1 VVRTLWFLFLVWL
14 AACNFNA
21 HQFDDR
27 FCSSDSDC
35 TRPDQACVENV
46 CTQRSCTANA
56 DCGTGY
62 VFSCTVDGCVA
73 QSCTADAECG
83 VGFACDDHFCA
94 ASFNVQAAASTGNQT
109 LTVTFDGPPDP
120 TTATTLANYAVSGL
134 DLTGTPSLSGST
146 VTLSTSA
153 QAPQSYTLTVTN
165 VTRASD
171 KAPLG
176 TSTAT
181 FTGRASFNVASAT
194 SISSRAVTL
203 TFDGMPDVGEATT
216 LANYGIAGLSL
227 TGTPV
232 VLGNTITLATSP
244 QSETSYTVVVTG
256 VHRAGDGEALS
267 DPDAMFDG
275 RNDFNITAAAAQ
287 TSGEVVVTF
296 DAPPDTATATNP
308 ANYSITDASNNHLD
322 VLGAPTI
329 DATDGTKVHV
339 STAAQS
345 AVTYTVA
352 VANVKRANDAEPLS
366 ITTAN
371 FMGRTPFNV
380 ASASSVNSG
389 TMTVTFDATPT
400 PAEAT
405 NVANYSVPGLTLAD
419 PVLSGNKVT
428 LVTSAQ
434 SSTSYT
440 ISVTGVTRQ
449 SDAEPLTLADAS
461 FNGRAPFDVSG
472 AVSTSTSTVVVT
484 FDAPPNAAEAGNP
497 ASYTIPGVTVTG
509 VTSVQN
515 SIVTLKT
522 TPQSATT
529 FTLTVAGVTRA
540 SDMEPLTAGTA
551 TFQGRA
557 PFNVIAA
564 VATSST
570 TIKVMFDADPD
581 AAEATKLQNY
591 TANNGL
597 TFSGVTLLGSTATLT
612 TSTQD
617 AIGYSV
623 TVSNVTRASDAE
635 ALTVQSA
642 SFTGRKPFKV
652 LGAAST
658 SNIAVTVTFDAAPD
672 PNAATTLAFYQITSG
687 NLSLTGTPILSGNT
701 VTLTTSPQTGGA
713 PYTITVSDSDVTRAS
728 DGEPLSNG
736 NADFTGRSGFNVA
749 GASSVSATSISV
761 TFDGTPNSTQA
772 TTLGNY
778 AVKDANNNTLALS
791 GTPVLNGNT
800 VTITTAPQAA
810 GTYTVKVSGVT
821 RTDATPLSI
830 DTATFTHT
838 AFNVS
843 SAAATNSREITVTF
857 DAPPNAGQATSLAN
871 YTITCGVAC
880 GLPTSSVTLNGNTVT
895 IKTAAQTAGRTY
907 MVTVTGVTRASDG
920 SPLTTSSA
928 TFTGIGT
935 FNVASAASTNS
946 GTITVT
952 FDAAPNPTQ
961 ATTLANYSIGNL
973 TLSGTPVLSGTTV
986 TLTTSVQQQ
995 TNYTISVANV
1005 ARASDGEPLFVANAT
1020 FQGKAQVAPTVTG
1033 VTVLST
1039 SPNNGTRFYNTGT
1052 ATVMITGTELT
1063 GVDCPSG
1070 VHLDDLNGAGM
1081 AVNTRPVSCTV
1092 DSATQIT
1099 ATFPMGIRTN
1109 GTLGWNVQVTNTV
1122 GTNTTS
1128 SVKLVVYA
1136 GLLVSEVL
1144 AAQSGAGNGTHEFVE
1159 IYNPTAN
1166 AIDLSAVGLA
1176 VHIREGNTDVNVAW
1190 NLINNSR
1197 KTIASHG
1204 YWLLA
1209 STQSTATNAWY
1220 SHRDATYD
1228 AMAGE
1233 MGNDSGVYLSLSTTA
1248 QAKVLDKVGWHNQ
1261 NAIGYEGTA
1270 VNSNLAA
1277 DASIQ
1282 RKPAGGNGASTDT
1295 DVNASDFNAPNTSTT
1310 PRGTSDPAEP

>member
-1 VVRTLWFLFLVWL
+1 MKAVWFILALVGL
-14 AACNFNA
+14 SACNFNA

-46 CTQRSCTANA
+46 CTQKSCAANA

-83 VGFACDDHFCA
+83 VGFACEDHFCA
-94 ASFNVQAAASTGNQT
+94 ASFNVESATSAGNHA
-109 LTVTFDGPPDP
+109 LTVTFDGPPDQ
-120 TTATTLANYAVSGL
+120 TTATTLSNYAVSGL
-134 DLTGTPSLSGST
+134 DLTGTPTISGST
-146 VTLSTSA
+146 VTLTTSA
-153 QAPQSYTLTVTN
+153 QVAQSYTLTVTN

-181 FTGRASFNVASAT
+181 FTGRVSFNVASAT
-194 SISSRAVTL
+194 SISSKTVTL
-203 TFDGMPDVGEATT
+203 TFDGMPDVSEATT
-216 LANYGIAGLSL
+216 LANYSIAGLSL

-232 VLGNTITLATSP
+232 ILGNTITLATSP
-244 QSETSYTVVVTG
+244 QSETSYEVVVSG
-256 VHRAGDGEALS
+256 VHRASDGEELA
-267 DPDAMFDG
+267 DPNATFDG
-275 RNDFNITAAAAQ
+275 RNDFNIIAAAAQ
-287 TSGEVVVTF
+287 TSGEIIVTF

-308 ANYSITDASNNHLD
+308 ASYSITDASANHLD
-322 VLGAPTI
+322 VLGAPTMDRI
-329 DATDGTKVHV
+329 DDTKVHV
-339 STAAQS
+339 ATAAQS
-345 AVTYTVA
+345 AVTYTLT
-352 VANVKRANDAEPLS
+352 VANVKRANDAEPLT

-371 FMGRTPFNV
+371 FTGRTPFNV

-389 TMTVTFDATPT
+389 TITVTFDSTPT

-405 NVANYSVPGLTLAD
+405 DVANYSVPGLTLAD

-434 SSTSYT
+434 SATSYT

-449 SDAEPLTLADAS
+449 SDAEPLTLANAS
-461 FNGRAPFDVSG
+461 FTGRAPFDVSG

-484 FDAPPNAAEAGNP
+484 FDAPPNATEAANP
-497 ASYTIPGVTVTG
+497 ANYTIPGVTVTG
-509 VTSVQN
+509 VTSVQT

-540 SDMEPLTAGTA
+540 SDIEPLTAGTA

-557 PFNVIAA
+557 PFNVIGA

-570 TIKVMFDADPD
+570 TIQVMFDSDPD

-597 TFSGVTLLGSTATLT
+597 TFSGVTLLGATATLT

-617 AIGYSV
+617 SIGYSV
-623 TVSNVTRASDAE
+623 FVSNVTRASDAE

-652 LGAAST
+652 VSAAST
-658 SNIAVTVTFDAAPD
+658 SNIAVTVTFDAAPE
-672 PNAATTLAFYQITSG
+672 PAEAAILANYQITSG
-687 NLSLTGTPILSGNT
+687 NLSLTGTPVLSGNT
-701 VTLTTSPQTGGA
+701 VTITTSQQSGGT
-713 PYTITVSDSDVTRAS
+713 PYTITVSNVTRAGDDES
-728 DGEPLSNG
+728 LSNG

-749 GASSVSATSISV
+749 GASSVSATSISIS
-761 TFDGTPNSTQA
+761 FDGTPNTTQA

-778 AVKDANNNTLALS
+778 AVRDANNNVLALS
-791 GTPVLNGNT
+791 GTPMLAGNT

-810 GTYTVKVSGVT
+810 GSYTVKVTGVT

-843 SAAATNSREITVTF
+843 SAAATNSREIRVMF
-857 DAPPNAGQATSLAN
+857 DAPPNPGQATTLAS
-871 YTITCGVAC
+871 YTITCGMAC
-880 GLPTSSVTLNGNTVT
+880 GLPLSTVTLAGSTVT

-907 MVTVTGVTRASDG
+907 TITVNGVTRASDG

-928 TFTGIGT
+928 SFTGIGT

-952 FDAAPNPTQ
+952 FDAPPNPTQ
-961 ATTLANYSIGNL
+961 ATTLANYNIANL
-973 TLSGTPVLSGTTV
+973 TLLGTPVLSGTTV
-986 TLTTSVQQQ
+986 TLSTSVQQ
-995 TNYTISVANV
+995 TINYTISVANV
-1005 ARASDGEPLFVANAT
+1005 TRATDSEPLFVANAT
-1020 FQGKAQVAPTVTG
+1020 FLGKAQQVPTVTG
-1033 VTVLST
+1033 VAVLST
-1039 SPNNGTRFYNTGT
+1039 SPNNGTKFYNTGT
-1052 ATVMITGTELT
+1052 ATVLITGTELS
-1063 GVDCPSG
+1063 GVSCPSG
-1070 VHLDDLNGAGM
+1070 VQLDDLNGAGV
-1081 AVNTRPVSCTV
+1081 AINTHPISCTV

-1099 ATFPMGIRTN
+1099 ATFPAGIRTN
-1109 GTLGWNVQVTNTV
+1109 GTLGWNVQATNSA
-1122 GTNTTS
+1122 GTNATS

-1136 GLLVSEVL
+1136 GLLVSEVF
-1144 AAQSGAGNGTHEFVE
+1144 AGQNGAGAKREFVE
-1159 IYNPTAN
+1159 IYNPTGN
-1166 AIDLSAVGLA
+1166 AIDLSALGLA
-1176 VHIREGNTDVNVAW
+1176 VHIRAGNTDVNVTWSLVDSSYA
-1190 NLINNSR
+1190 
-1197 KTIASHG
+1197 TIASHG
-1204 YWLLA
+1204 YWLLS
-1209 STQSTATNAWY
+1209 STQSTMMNGWY
-1220 SHRDATYD
+1220 SHRDATWD
-1228 AMAGE
+1228 ANTGEMAG
-1233 MGNDSGVYLSLSTTA
+1233 DSGVYLSLSSTA
-1248 QAKVLDKVGWHNQ
+1248 QNKVLDKVGWHNQ
-1261 NAIGYEGTA
+1261 AALGYEGTPVA
-1270 VNSNLAA
+1270 NNLPS
-1277 DASIQ
+1277 DNSIQ

-1295 DVNASDFNAPNTSTT
+1295 DVNASDFNAPNASTT
-1310 PRGTSDPAEP
+1310 PRGTVDPAEP

>member
-1 VVRTLWFLFLVWL
+1 MRAVWLWFLVWL

-46 CTQRSCTANA
+46 CTQKSCNANA

-73 QSCTADAECG
+73 QSCNADAECG
-83 VGFACDDHFCA
+83 VGFACEEHFCA
-94 ASFNVQAAASTGNQT
+94 ASFNVEAAVSAGNHSVA
-109 LTVTFDGPPDP
+109 VTFDGPPDP

-134 DLTGTPSLSGST
+134 DLTGTPTLSGST

-153 QAPQSYTLTVTN
+153 QTAQSYTLTVTN
-165 VTRASD
+165 VTRALD
-171 KAPLG
+171 RAPLG

-203 TFDGMPDVGEATT
+203 TFDGMPVVSEATT
-216 LANYGIAGLSL
+216 LANYAIDGLSL

-256 VHRAGDGEALS
+256 VHRASDGESLS
-267 DPDAMFDG
+267 DPSATFAG
-275 RNDFNITAAAAQ
+275 RNDFNITAAAAK

-296 DAPPDTATATNP
+296 DAPPDTSTATNP
-308 ANYSITDASNNHLD
+308 ANYSISDASNNHLD

-329 DATDGTKVHV
+329 DALDDTKVHIA
-339 STAAQS
+339 TEAQS

-352 VANVKRANDAEPLS
+352 VANVKRANDAEPLT

-371 FMGRTPFNV
+371 FMGRTSFNV

-389 TMTVTFDATPT
+389 TITVTFDATPT

-434 SSTSYT
+434 SATSYT
-440 ISVTGVTRQ
+440 VSVTGVTRL
-449 SDAEPLTLADAS
+449 SDAEPLTLAAAS
-461 FNGRAPFDVSG
+461 FTGRAPFDVSG

-484 FDAPPNAAEAGNP
+484 FDAPPNAIAAANP
-497 ASYTIPGVTVTG
+497 ANYTIPGITVTG
-509 VTSVQN
+509 VTSVQS

-540 SDMEPLTAGTA
+540 SDNEPLTAGTA

-557 PFNVIAA
+557 PFNVVGA

-570 TIKVMFDADPD
+570 TIKLMFDSDPD

-597 TFSGVTLLGSTATLT
+597 TFSGVSLLGSTVTLT

-642 SFTGRKPFKV
+642 SFMGRKPFKV
-652 LGAAST
+652 LSAAST

-672 PNAATTLAFYQITSG
+672 PTAAVILANYQITSG
-687 NLSLTGTPILSGNT
+687 NLSLSGTPVLSGNT
-701 VTLTTSPQTGGA
+701 VTLTTSQQTGGA
-713 PYTITVSDSDVTRAS
+713 PYTITVSNVTRAS
-728 DGEPLSNG
+728 DGEALANG

-761 TFDGTPNSTQA
+761 TFDGTPNTVQA

-810 GTYTVKVSGVT
+810 GTYTVKVTGVT

-830 DTATFTHT
+830 DTATFTYT
-838 AFNVS
+838 SFNVAG
-843 SAAATNSREITVTF
+843 AAATSSREITVTF
-857 DAPPNAGQATSLAN
+857 DAPPNVGQATTPAS

-880 GLPTSSVTLNGNTVT
+880 GLTLSTVTLNGSTVT

-907 MVTVTGVTRASDG
+907 TVTVNGVTRASDG

-952 FDAAPNPTQ
+952 FDAPPNPTQ
-961 ATTLANYSIGNL
+961 ATTLANYSIANL

-986 TLTTSVQQQ
+986 TLNTSVQQKI
-995 TNYTISVANV
+995 NYTVSVANV
-1005 ARASDGEPLFVANAT
+1005 TRATDGEPLFLANAT
-1020 FQGKAQVAPTVTG
+1020 FQGKMQVAPTVTG
-1033 VTVLST
+1033 VTVLAT

-1052 ATVMITGTELT
+1052 ATVMITGTEFT
-1063 GVDCPSG
+1063 GVSCPSG
-1070 VHLDDLNGAGM
+1070 VQLDDLNGAGM
-1081 AVNTRPVSCTV
+1081 VVNTRPLSCTV

-1109 GTLGWNVQVTNTV
+1109 GTLGWNVEVTNTV
-1122 GTNTTS
+1122 GTNATS

-1144 AAQSGAGNGTHEFVE
+1144 AQQAGQATREFIE

-1166 AIDLSAVGLA
+1166 AIDLSTLGLA

-1190 NLINNSR
+1190 TLVNNSR

-1209 STQSTATNAWY
+1209 SSQSVSTNAWY

-1228 AMAGE
+1228 ATLGE
-1233 MGNDSGVYLSLSTTA
+1233 LANDSGVYLSLSGSA
-1248 QAKVLDKVGWHNQ
+1248 QTKVLDKVGWHNQ
-1261 NAIGYEGTA
+1261 NALGYEGTA
-1270 VNSNLAA
+1270 VNNNLAG

-1295 DVNASDFNAPNTSTT
+1295 DVNATDFNAPNTSTT
-1310 PRGTSDPAEP
+1310 PRGTSDPTEP